1 MGVTTNYRLDNPADV
16 IEATNMCN
24 AMVTSVS
31 REGITNADGSIET
44 AECNRETMTSGQSW
58 DADYSSDYCRARA
71 LFTDVVE
78 GLKADGWTDY
88 RLEDSR
94 DPSKEYEGS
103 SWAQE
108 GDIYFV
114 DTGL

>member
-1 MGVTTNYRLDNPADV
+1 MTTNYRLDNPADV

-31 REGITNADGSIET
+31 REGNTNANGSIET
-44 AECNRETMTSGQSW
+44 AEYDSETMSSSQSW

-88 RLEDSR
+88 LLKDSR
-94 DPSKEYEGS
+94 DPRKEYEGS